1 MAKYKVGD
9 KVKIRKDLVVGC
21 KYGRVTYFDSMEEE
35 VSANGD
41 NVLTIVRTGTDS
53 SDVTWYEF
61 EGLFF
66 TYSEEMIE
74 GLVEKKE
81 IKNMKYKIGDKVK
94 IREDLVTRR
103 AYGKN
108 TYVDSMKKIAKDHD
122 YILTIANIVC
132 NKEYKMEEDGDMYY
146 WTDEMIERL
155 VEPTDRE
162 KFEGC
167 MRKLGRLNGDS
178 DVWKSFDRLTYKDP
192 NEDEKEFE
200 EALKTVADYLFDTKK
215 KMTKAEIEAELGYK
229 IEIVEE

>member
-132 NKEYKMEEDGDMYY
+132 NKEYKMKEDGDMYY

-162 KFEGC
+162 KFEEW
-167 MRKLGRLNGDS
+167 MKKLSNLDS
-178 DVWKSFDRLTYKDP
+178 NTDTWRAFDRLTYSAKIVQEP
-192 NEDEKEFE
+192 KC
-200 EALKTVADYLFDTKK
+200 LFGLFLCFTTNIITSK
-215 KMTKAEIEAELGYK
+215 INYNFLGSF
-229 IEIVEE
+229 I